1 MAAVLKQPF
10 RQDNLRGNIMVPTLD
25 KEELRA
31 RMAQAAKPDT
41 IDNVL
46 HKRIMSG
53 ESKAERRMKMRM
65 GKLMK
70 SKIQPKNGLENV
82 NA

>member
-1 MAAVLKQPF
+1 
-10 RQDNLRGNIMVPTLD
+10 MVPTLD
-25 KEELRA
+25 KEELRG
-31 RMAQAAKPDT
+31 RITQAAKPNT
-41 IDNVL
+41 IDNIL

-53 ESKAERRMKMRM
+53 ESRAERKMKMKL